1 MEVPSPVGEVK
12 VASPISNFVRNT
24 LTLKYSQTSLLR
36 TPKGQNQVS
45 TLQKCPY
52 YKGRECMIFGFS
64 GTKRTVRKERLHRI
78 DVSFP
83 AAYVSRTLYLLQKLS
98 HVRIM
103 MILFNYVPLMK

>member
-1 MEVPSPVGEVK
+1 
-12 VASPISNFVRNT
+12 
-24 LTLKYSQTSLLR
+24 
-36 TPKGQNQVS
+36 
-45 TLQKCPY
+45 
-52 YKGRECMIFGFS
+52 MIFGFS

>member
-1 MEVPSPVGEVK
+1 MESLYT
-12 VASPISNFVRNT
+12 SQMY
-24 LTLKYSQTSLLR
+24 YSQTSLTQ

-103 MILFNYVPLMK
+103 MIFFNYVPLMK